1 MVVRFKNYISLIVI
15 LILLAC
21 NSGSDDSVKDEI
33 ITNTPTIIVD
43 KTSIIFDNTMVSKSS
58 ASSFVMVESINV
70 NSPLKISSISPFEIS
85 FDNINF
91 HNSLSLDAN
100 ESKSL
105 YVRFSP
111 TQAQTYSGTVEIQN
125 DQAQDVKINLTGQGT
140 QLKFNYKTFSQK
152 RLAWGSGYNQSASQN
167 FDLHDDNSNIEAI
180 KMYVRIECPSVGC
193 DSWDRFANILIKNSD
208 TNQWYEMARHITPY
222 GVGNSQLDRGLEV
235 DVTDFKSMLEGNV
248 ELKIFVETWEQGTG
262 WVISVEFDFLDGT
275 PDYEFYQISPVI
287 QFNNNSLGGVPY
299 GGEKK
304 KINGVDVIFSPEEIK
319 AKFDLKKTI
328 SFGPNIKSAHFRTII
343 SGWGH
348 ATPNDSGG
356 RGCAE
361 WCFRTHKI
369 LVDNAEKF
377 SHNMGPLGCASNP
390 INNQGGNWTGDRAGW
405 CPGMIVPVRI
415 DKFNVDLSND
425 NIDFEYYFVPWVNNF
440 QYSGQNPNAYNAI
453 STFIIIKSDQ
463 QIEPAT
469 ISN

>member
-1 MVVRFKNYISLIVI
+1 MVMKFKNYISLAVI
-15 LILLAC
+15 LILFAC
-21 NSGSDDSVKDEI
+21 SSTGDDSVNDEI

-85 FDNINF
+85 FDNINYY
-91 HNSLSLDAN
+91 NSLSLDAN

-111 TQAQTYSGTVEIQN
+111 TQVQTYSGTIDIQN

-140 QLKFNYKTFSQK
+140 QLKFNYKTFSKK

-180 KMYVRIECPSVGC
+180 KMYIRIECPSIGC

-262 WVISVEFDFLDGT
+262 WVISVEFDFIDGT

-304 KINGVDVIFSPEEIK
+304 KINGVDVIFSTEEIK

-390 INNQGGNWTGDRAGW
+390 IDNQGGNWTDDRAGW

>member
-1 MVVRFKNYISLIVI
+1 M
-15 LILLAC
+15 
-21 NSGSDDSVKDEI
+21 
-33 ITNTPTIIVD
+33 
-43 KTSIIFDNTMVSKSS
+43 
-58 ASSFVMVESINV
+58 

-85 FDNINF
+85 FDNINYY
-91 HNSLSLDAN
+91 NSLSLDAN

-111 TQAQTYSGTVEIQN
+111 TQVQTYSGTVEIQN

-180 KMYVRIECPSVGC
+180 KMYIRIECPSVGC

-262 WVISVEFDFLDGT
+262 WVISVEFDFLDGS

-390 INNQGGNWTGDRAGW
+390 IKNQGGNWTGNRAGW